1 MTQQIESFLFF
12 FDKYIEIV
20 NDNKDEYLIDLT
32 SYIINNSE
40 ENLDEEKNINLFL
53 HKLKIEIEQ
62 KFNINIFIGKGNNI
76 LLASLACLKCFIEST
91 KNKNNESIVIYD
103 INDLFENDK
112 SDYLY
117 SVENNSNS
125 ILSFM
130 NKFPLEYLSMSD
142 NKYFENFVNKKINQ
156 KNFPDIKN
164 IGDIT
169 NIYYEDIYN
178 IYNKNNAYKDIFLFC
193 LGIGDIF
200 HKKQIIINNGQNI
213 NDIAEKN
220 FKNKNKSQII
230 NIYIKLAEEI
240 FKQIYFYQYNP
251 KTLVIILKDNKNK
264 IYKRITDKDSLFDNK
279 DTVINIGIKIINQI
293 CSNMNENEIKSFI
306 YMKIYFDNI
315 VKLDT
320 IERKIW
326 EKIYNDEINEIRIKN
341 NKIRYW
347 KNFLNSKSKDDSKNQ
362 SKSFDNNINNNN
374 LNSKLKMMNKKNSI
388 SSKSINDVNKF
399 SKKANLDILKLNRKR
414 NKNSK
419 RYNFWLLNHN
429 NKLES
434 FGIGIYKEK
443 NK

>member
-1 MTQQIESFLFF
+1 M
-12 FDKYIEIV
+12 K
-20 NDNKDEYLIDLT
+20 K
-32 SYIINNSE
+32 
-40 ENLDEEKNINLFL
+40 KNINLFL

-91 KNKNNESIVIYD
+91 KNKNNESIVIND

-347 KNFLNSKSKDDSKNQ
+347 KNFLNSKSKDDSKNK
-362 SKSFDNNINNNN
+362 SKSKSIDNSINNNN
-374 LNSKLKMMNKKNSI
+374 LNSKLKMMNKKNSVT
-388 SSKSINDVNKF
+388 SKSINDVNKY
-399 SKKANLDILKLNRKR
+399 SKKVNLDLLKINKKKK
-414 NKNSK
+414 KNSK
-419 RYNFWLLNHN
+419 RDNYWLLAHN
-429 NKLES
+429 NRLES
-434 FGIGIYKEK
+434 FGIGVSKDK